1 MTVNDIG
8 DEGAKTLCEILK
20 SNTTL
25 TELNLKRVKRKGKR
39 KKRKE
44 R

>member
-8 DEGAKTLCEILK
+8 DEGAKTLSEKLK
-20 SNTTL
+20 SNTAL